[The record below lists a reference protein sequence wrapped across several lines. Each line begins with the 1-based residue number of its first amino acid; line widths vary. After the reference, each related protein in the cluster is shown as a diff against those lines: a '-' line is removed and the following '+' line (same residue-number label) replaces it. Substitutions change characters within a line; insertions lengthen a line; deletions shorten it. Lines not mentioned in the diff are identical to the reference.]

1 MNKVSLSS
9 NLVCIK
15 NSRPLILFDFEG
27 QKLATILEINYIENQ
42 SYENMSL
49 TKVGLTSLNSSMKK
63 NQKDSVVLLI
73 FKTKKNLD
81 FLYTP
86 SWS

>member
-15 NSRPLILFDFEG
+15 NSRPLILFDFGG
-27 QKLATILEINYIENQ
+27 QKLATILEIKYIENQ

-49 TKVGLTSLNSSMKK
+49 TKVGLTFLNSSMKK
-63 NQKDSVVLLI
+63 IVKIRLI
-73 FKTKKNLD
+73 FDIEK
-81 FLYTP
+81 
-86 SWS
+86 